1 MGRRVQTDLHEGIGI
16 AVFIAVAA
24 VLAVAGKTC
33 SVFSALIGWRAAA
46 KSLLALAAAAIAAT
60 EMTRHS
66 SHTPGQIIHQGHFFV
81 GTVYAQCIY

>member
-1 MGRRVQTDLHEGIGI
+1 MGRRVQTDLHEGNGI

-33 SVFSALIGWRAAA
+33 SVGWRAAA
-46 KSLLALAAAAIAAT
+46 KSLLALAAAAIAVT

-66 SHTPGQIIHQGHFFV
+66 SHTPGQIIHQGHFFI
-81 GTVYAQCIY
+81 GTVYILT